1 MFARRLFLLAF
12 ASLICVASA
21 VVHVRA
27 DSVADAKALIAS
39 GDVDGGSKML
49 NAIAASGDAATQYAV
64 GTELLNLGSDDDALR
79 WITSSAERGHANA
92 QSDMGLLYAS
102 GTFVK
107 QDLPRAFMWYF
118 LALKGDL
125 DLSLREGA
133 QKNAKSVY
141 AAMTSQERKEA
152 ERLILNWKPRV

>member
-1 MFARRLFLLAF
+1 MFARRLFLLASV
-12 ASLICVASA
+12 SLACPAIA

-49 NAIAASGDAATQYAV
+49 NAIAASGDAATQYAA
-64 GTELLNLGSDDDALR
+64 GTTLLDLGNDDDALR
-79 WITSSAERGHANA
+79 WITSSAERGHGNA
-92 QSDMGLLYAS
+92 QADMGLLYAS

-125 DLSLREGA
+125 DPSLREGA

-152 ERLILNWKPRV
+152 ERLILNWKPRA

>member
-1 MFARRLFLLAF
+1 MFARRLFLLVSV
-12 ASLICVASA
+12 SLVCLATA

-49 NAIAASGDAATQYAV
+49 NAIAASGDAATQYAA
-64 GTELLNLGSDDDALR
+64 GTALLDLGNDDDALR
-79 WITSSAERGHANA
+79 WITSSAERGHAKA
-92 QSDMGLLYAS
+92 QADIGLLYAS

-107 QDLPRAFMWYF
+107 QDPPRAFMWYF

-125 DLSLREGA
+125 DPSLREGA
-133 QKNAKSVY
+133 QKNAKNLYS
-141 AAMTSQERKEA
+141 AMTSQERKEA
-152 ERLILNWKPRV
+152 ERLILNWKPRA